1 MVDPFISKRGIFPFI
16 SKREIFN
23 TGNIKKHQLAHCI
36 LSNEYFKSHCNLRR
50 ETFFYPYVYII
61 CVSFSGHMGLLN
73 PVLGRVM
80 DVASFVALMNRLN
93 QTKSAVLEPRVLS
106 LFQNHR
112 DS

>member
-1 MVDPFISKRGIFPFI
+1 
-16 SKREIFN
+16 
-23 TGNIKKHQLAHCI
+23 
-36 LSNEYFKSHCNLRR
+36 
-50 ETFFYPYVYII
+50 
-61 CVSFSGHMGLLN
+61 MGLLN

-80 DVASFVALMNRLN
+80 DVASFVALMNRHN